1 MKDIK
6 SNNIPSMSI
15 GKLAAELTNL
25 YSTVINKNLPIKLLP
40 SVMLWGPPGVG
51 KSQAIRQI
59 ARETERC
66 TGKKT
71 SVTDVRLL
79 LFNPIDLRGIPTSNS
94 DKTLAIWLK
103 PQIFQMDESDDVINI
118 LFLDEISAAPQSV
131 QAAAYQ
137 ITLDRVV
144 GEHKLPDNC
153 IVIAAGNRVTD
164 KSVAFKM
171 PKALANRLLH
181 IEVEGNFSS
190 WKRWAISKGINSKVI
205 GFLSFRQ
212 NYLTPTGDEG
222 YKYTAEE
229 VYEMLNSSMKA
240 CGKQSIGNSNGMS
253 TFGRSQNS
261 KDHKEKN
268 GKNGSF
274 ELGRAEKKQGHK
286 SGDGGWD
293 DHSRWTITEGDTS
306 LRDVWVKR
314 TIDAAKA
321 IEIQNAFNTRGT
333 MPLFAKRSLKELKK
347 PQTDWR
353 TMLADFIQE
362 EVCDYSFSPP
372 DRRFDDSPFY
382 LPDFNGT
389 EVSVSDILFMV
400 DTSGSMS
407 DDMITAAFS
416 EVKGAIDQF
425 DGKLRGWLGFFD
437 AAIVEPIA
445 FETIEEFR
453 VIQPSGG
460 GGTDFQIIFEFVH
473 QHMKYNPPASII
485 ILTDGYAPFPN
496 QALSDGIP
504 VLWLLNN
511 EEVAPPWG
519 KVARIKVDLE

>member
-212 NYLTPTGDEG
+212 NYLMGFESSSDDLAFATPRTW
-222 YKYTAEE
+222 
-229 VYEMLNSSMKA
+229 EMVSNLLN
-240 CGKQSIGNSNGMS
+240 
-253 TFGRSQNS
+253 
-261 KDHKEKN
+261 
-268 GKNGSF
+268 
-274 ELGRAEKKQGHK
+274 
-286 SGDGGWD
+286 
-293 DHSRWTITEGDTS
+293 
-306 LRDVWVKR
+306 
-314 TIDAAKA
+314 
-321 IEIQNAFNTRGT
+321 
-333 MPLFAKRSLKELKK
+333 
-347 PQTDWR
+347 
-353 TMLADFIQE
+353 
-362 EVCDYSFSPP
+362 
-372 DRRFDDSPFY
+372 
-382 LPDFNGT
+382 
-389 EVSVSDILFMV
+389 SVSDDV
-400 DTSGSMS
+400 DKMYSLISGLIGTGVAVEFRTWCRIYNDLPDIKEIFEGKMPSVPTSTDAMYALTASMTAYAREHK
-407 DDMITAAFS
+407 DDMVQITNSIKYADRLPPDFS
-416 EVKGAIDQF
+416 AVLMKDYMCLDKGYKE
-425 DGKLRGWLGFFD
+425 KLMRLPEFTKWLNTKG
-437 AAIVEPIA
+437 
-445 FETIEEFR
+445 R
-453 VIQPSGG
+453 
-460 GGTDFQIIFEFVH
+460 
-473 QHMKYNPPASII
+473 
-485 ILTDGYAPFPN
+485 
-496 QALSDGIP
+496 
-504 VLWLLNN
+504 LLNG
-511 EEVAPPWG
+511 V
-519 KVARIKVDLE
+519 V